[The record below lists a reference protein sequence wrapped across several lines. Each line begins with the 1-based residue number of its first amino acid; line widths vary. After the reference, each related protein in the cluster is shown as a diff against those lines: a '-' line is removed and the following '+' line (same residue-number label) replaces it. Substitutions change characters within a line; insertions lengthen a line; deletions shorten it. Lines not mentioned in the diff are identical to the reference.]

1 MFTIISCFEVAL
13 RNKINKHYTSLY
25 GVEWLSGFIYEG
37 GRFDTPSTKRT
48 QNIIR
53 FAKNKLGADYTHFKL
68 IAELDFGLWRYL
80 FARPQFVAGGQNLLQ
95 IFPSKPRS
103 SVSMQYNNT
112 YIFNELT
119 KINEL
124 RNRIAH
130 HEPICFKNNTA
141 VIDTNY
147 IRQIYNLILQL
158 FTWMNI
164 NAAELLYGLDHIQNV
179 CNEIDKLKN

>member
-1 MFTIISCFEVAL
+1 
-13 RNKINKHYTSLY
+13 
-25 GVEWLSGFIYEG
+25 
-37 GRFDTPSTKRT
+37 
-48 QNIIR
+48 
-53 FAKNKLGADYTHFKL
+53 L